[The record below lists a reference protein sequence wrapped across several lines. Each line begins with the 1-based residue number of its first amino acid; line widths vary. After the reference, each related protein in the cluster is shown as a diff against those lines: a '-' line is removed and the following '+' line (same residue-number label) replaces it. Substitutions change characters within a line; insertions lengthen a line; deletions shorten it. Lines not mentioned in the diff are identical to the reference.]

1 MQAIHTNI
9 EKKIF
14 KNATQLM
21 QEDECILTHHSLN
34 MQGKFF
40 IMKKPQKDGAS
51 HGLLSSSHGCY
62 LLILDVGNGGFS
74 EMFPVL
80 AVDRKDGPGYGWDR
94 SDESWGSIIYHF
106 QKRI

>member
-9 EKKIF
+9 EKKKKIF

-40 IMKKPQKDGAS
+40 ILKKPQKNGAS

-80 AVDRKDGPGYGWDR
+80 EVDRKDGPGYG
-94 SDESWGSIIYHF
+94 
-106 QKRI
+106 

>member
-40 IMKKPQKDGAS
+40 IMKKPRKDGASHGLVSSS

-62 LLILDVGNGGFS
+62 LLVLDVGNGRFS
-74 EMFPVL
+74 EIFPVL
-80 AVDRKDGPGYGWDR
+80 EIDRKDGPGYG
-94 SDESWGSIIYHF
+94 
-106 QKRI
+106 